1 MGNKIITVG
10 REFGSGGR
18 AIGELAAKK
27 MCVKCYDKE
36 LIKAAAKA
44 SGLWEELLDNM
55 DEKPTNS
62 FLYSLVMDPYSYSY
76 QFENQNYNQNLN
88 QKAFGAVYNTIR
100 TIADKESAVFIGRC
114 SNYILRD
121 YDNVLNVFI
130 YASEENKI
138 KRLMERY
145 ENMTEKKAR
154 EMIVKQDKAR
164 ANYYNFYTP
173 YKWGSRASYD
183 MMIDSALLGVEGTAD
198 LLVEMVDKL

>member
-27 MCVKCYDKE
+27 MGVKVYDKE

-130 YASEENKI
+130 YASEENRI

>member
-1 MGNKIITVG
+1 MYYVIFYFAIT
-10 REFGSGGR
+10 
-18 AIGELAAKK
+18 
-27 MCVKCYDKE
+27 
-36 LIKAAAKA
+36 
-44 SGLWEELLDNM
+44 
-55 DEKPTNS
+55 
-62 FLYSLVMDPYSYSY
+62 
-76 QFENQNYNQNLN
+76 
-88 QKAFGAVYNTIR
+88 FGAVYNTIR

-130 YASEENKI
+130 YASEENRI

-183 MMIDSALLGVEGTAD
+183 MMVDSALLGVEGTAD